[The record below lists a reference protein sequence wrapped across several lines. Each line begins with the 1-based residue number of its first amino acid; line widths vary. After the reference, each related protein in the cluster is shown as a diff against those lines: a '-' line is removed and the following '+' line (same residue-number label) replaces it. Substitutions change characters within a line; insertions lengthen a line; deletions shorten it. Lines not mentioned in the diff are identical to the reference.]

1 MKDVKASLLTIV
13 QYVSLAVMMWK
24 MPWFNS
30 SCKILLGIEI
40 LGFIIAFLGLYEM
53 KKSSKINISPTPLK
67 GAFLVRTGIYSIIRH
82 PMYTSLLLI
91 FTPVLISNYN
101 LFNLVVFVIFAVNLI
116 LKLSYEEILLKQ
128 FFKDYKA
135 YSETTKR
142 IIPFIF

>member
-1 MKDVKASLLTIV
+1 
-13 QYVSLAVMMWK
+13 
-24 MPWFNS
+24 
-30 SCKILLGIEI
+30 
-40 LGFIIAFLGLYEM
+40 
-53 KKSSKINISPTPLK
+53 
-67 GAFLVRTGIYSIIRH
+67 
-82 PMYTSLLLI
+82 MYTSLLLI